1 MKELKDKLQQQENE
15 SKDTRDKFAA
25 YRDEMADTEMRLE
38 SLTLDLEMAEEK
50 LETVTLENTTLKDK
64 LEEVQLELDVIK
76 GEIQLHGT
84 SQVAN
89 GVQKKIDDERTVKL
103 EQALIKYLARYSSFV
118 LFICHSRLRDLSVA
132 KQTENETL
140 KKQTET
146 LEHRL
151 KILAKEN
158 ENAKAD
164 VTAMQA
170 TIADLKEQVQS
181 LNLPILLISS
191 VSRLIHV

>member
-118 LFICHSRLRDLSVA
+118 LFIYHSRLRDLSVA

-181 LNLPILLISS
+181 LNLLIVLISS